1 MAKSEK
7 PKDELSFEQAI
18 EKLEKIV
25 EEMEGDDL
33 PLEKLLLRFEEG
45 ASLSRGLQE
54 KLAQAELKVQQLE
67 KQAEGQLKLKTVKI
81 ENT

>member
-1 MAKSEK
+1 MAKPVKS
-7 PKDELSFEQAI
+7 PDELSFESAF

-33 PLEKLLLRFEEG
+33 PLEKLLVRFEEG
-45 ASLSRGLQE
+45 TSLARGLQE
-54 KLAQAELKVQQLE
+54 KLAKAELKIQQLE
-67 KQAEGQLKLKTVKI
+67 KQSEGRLELKAVKI